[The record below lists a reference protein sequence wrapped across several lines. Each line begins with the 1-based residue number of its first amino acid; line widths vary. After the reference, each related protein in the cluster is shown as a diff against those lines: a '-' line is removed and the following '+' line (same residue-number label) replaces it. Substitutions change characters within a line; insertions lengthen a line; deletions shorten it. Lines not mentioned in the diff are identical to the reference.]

1 MLLLNEIL
9 YEKVMERASNYQM
22 IVFVHSRRD
31 TVRTANNLKDTAFA
45 KNELNRLLKPDS
57 DSKRLLEKVVEQE
70 SVNSKDLKELLVHG
84 IGIHHAGL
92 SRSDRD
98 LVESLFSDR
107 HLSVLVSTATLAWG
121 VNLPAHTVII
131 KGTQVYSP

>member
-1 MLLLNEIL
+1 
-9 YEKVMERASNYQM
+9 M

-70 SVNSKDLKELLVHG
+70 SVNSKDLK
-84 IGIHHAGL
+84 
-92 SRSDRD
+92 
-98 LVESLFSDR
+98 
-107 HLSVLVSTATLAWG
+107 
-121 VNLPAHTVII
+121 
-131 KGTQVYSP
+131 

>member
-22 IVFVHSRRD
+22 IIFVHSRRD
-31 TVRTANNLKDTAFA
+31 TARTANNIKDTAFA
-45 KNELNRLLKPDS
+45 KNDLGRLLRPDS
-57 DSKRLLEKVVEQE
+57 ESKRLLEKVVEQE
-70 SVNSKDLKELLVHG
+70 TVNSKELKELLVHG

-98 LVESLFSDR
+98 LV
-107 HLSVLVSTATLAWG
+107 
-121 VNLPAHTVII
+121 
-131 KGTQVYSP
+131 